1 MHRPRQSP
9 SPARERRRVA
19 VLVVLAL
26 GGCPKARAPEPV
38 DPAPPPAPSTAA
50 TEDWHDVQERALAA
64 MWRDL
69 DPDAAR
75 EAFERV
81 VVLQP
86 DEASTYH
93 HLSMLYADEG
103 AWTEAIAAAE
113 RSVALAPEDPER
125 LDALGEVL
133 LMAGRLD
140 DAAAAFGRALDRAP
154 GFPLAHEGVAYVH
167 FHRGEWA
174 AGWSVLEQAIAASD
188 DASVKARLQRTLGWA
203 QLAGGRANEG
213 EALLVGLAGDDAFR
227 RAFVQAEVAIEREQW
242 PQASAA
248 AARAH
253 ELLPASA
260 DELGRRWLTL
270 LQVVAAARSGDVALA
285 EELVHRLEERHT
297 ELPPHI
303 TKDLTF
309 ARGHV
314 ALARG
319 DAEAAVAAFT
329 DRWVLNHTSVY
340 DPGRGNPGPSFN
352 QFALE
357 GWRLAAEALAKA
369 GRAQEARAIL
379 ERLTQTRRRG
389 IGAVGVWVRAQAA
402 LTRLE
407 STP

>member
-1 MHRPRQSP
+1 RARDPPSPHRTRRRILGERGRAPGLLAPRLPLVHAREPGGGAHRRRARDLRHDRLHARVPGGPRGRRADRQGAPAASHPAAPRALRRAVGSARQCGHVHLALRDPQPRDRAALRGAAGQPPRRPWSRAWGRRCSDPAHGPRHERLRARRGRCRSRAAARLSGSGGRAAMGYARPRPPNRARSMHRPRQSP

-113 RSVALAPEDPER
+113 RYVALAPEDPER

-174 AGWSVLEQAIAASD
+174 AGWS
-188 DASVKARLQRTLGWA
+188 
-203 QLAGGRANEG
+203 
-213 EALLVGLAGDDAFR
+213 
-227 RAFVQAEVAIEREQW
+227 
-242 PQASAA
+242 
-248 AARAH
+248 
-253 ELLPASA
+253 
-260 DELGRRWLTL
+260 
-270 LQVVAAARSGDVALA
+270 
-285 EELVHRLEERHT
+285 
-297 ELPPHI
+297 
-303 TKDLTF
+303 
-309 ARGHV
+309 
-314 ALARG
+314 
-319 DAEAAVAAFT
+319 
-329 DRWVLNHTSVY
+329 
-340 DPGRGNPGPSFN
+340 
-352 QFALE
+352 
-357 GWRLAAEALAKA
+357 
-369 GRAQEARAIL
+369 
-379 ERLTQTRRRG
+379 
-389 IGAVGVWVRAQAA
+389 
-402 LTRLE
+402 
-407 STP
+407 